1 MNNQAP
7 TDMGPAELDNELLS
21 KFILGKATEAEI
33 AQLQEAAAGSPSL
46 QDALEGLQNF
56 EHTADIQTLTQQ
68 INQQL
73 GVYTQKKKPTRI
85 KKRRTDNFWPIVS
98 VLVVITLSLLA
109 FVLIRFYF
117 PHK

>member
-1 MNNQAP
+1 MNNQTP
-7 TDMGPAELDNELLS
+7 TDMGSAELDNELLS
-21 KFILGKATEAEI
+21 KFILGNATEAEI
-33 AQLQEAAAGSPSL
+33 AQLQESAASSPSL
-46 QDALEGLQNF
+46 RDALEGLKNF
-56 EHTADIQTLTQQ
+56 EHPADIQTLTQQ

-73 GVYTQKKKPTRI
+73 GFYTKKNKPARI
-85 KKRRTDNFWPIVS
+85 KKRRTDNFWPIIS

>member
-1 MNNQAP
+1 MNNQTP

-21 KFILGKATEAEI
+21 KFILGKATKAEI

>member
-1 MNNQAP
+1 MNNQTP
-7 TDMGPAELDNELLS
+7 TDMGSAELDNELLS
-21 KFILGKATEAEI
+21 KFILGNATEAEI
-33 AQLQEAAAGSPSL
+33 AQLQESAASSPSL
-46 QDALEGLQNF
+46 RDALEGLENF
-56 EHTADIQTLTQQ
+56 EHPADIQTFTQQ

-73 GVYTQKKKPTRI
+73 GFYTKKNKPARI
-85 KKRRTDNFWPIVS
+85 KKRRTDNFWPIIS

>member
-1 MNNQAP
+1 MNNQTP
-7 TDMGPAELDNELLS
+7 TDMGSAELDNELLS
-21 KFILGKATEAEI
+21 KFILGNATEAEI
-33 AQLQEAAAGSPSL
+33 AQLQESAASSPSL
-46 QDALEGLQNF
+46 RDALEGLENF
-56 EHTADIQTLTQQ
+56 EHPADIQTLTQQ

-73 GVYTQKKKPTRI
+73 GFYTQKKKPTRI

-117 PHK
+117 PLK